1 MSNWYPTYNKHKKI
15 SKLCQS
21 QGDAIGAVN
30 SRQKADAAYKGSSYN
45 DPNGTRHKEW
55 MGYSQG
61 HADNQRGPNYW
72 HLGSAIAPDNRP
84 FMQQYHGG
92 KRVGNTQF
100 IVPSH
105 W

>member
-1 MSNWYPTYNKHKKI
+1 MSWYPRYAFDKKQSKI
-15 SKLCQS
+15 SEAQEEYVSAYNLR
-21 QGDAIGAVN
+21 VM
-30 SRQKADAAYKGSSYN
+30 ADSGYKGKRN
-45 DPNGTRHKEW
+45 QATHKEYT
-55 MGYSQG
+55 GYLAG
-61 HADNQRGPNYW
+61 AADNQRKPNYW

-100 IVPSH
+100 IVPSD